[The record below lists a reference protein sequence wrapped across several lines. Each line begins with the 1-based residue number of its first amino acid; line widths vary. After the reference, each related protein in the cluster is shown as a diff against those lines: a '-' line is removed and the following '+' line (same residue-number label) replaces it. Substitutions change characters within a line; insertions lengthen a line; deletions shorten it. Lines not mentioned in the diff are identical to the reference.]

1 MLDLVPVR
9 RALLSVSDKTDL
21 IPFAKTLAS
30 LGVELVSTGGTAR
43 ALAEAG
49 LEVVTVETL
58 TGHPEILDGRVKTL
72 HPRVHGGVLARR
84 DLPAHLEALET
95 HGISAI
101 DLVCINLYP
110 FERTIRS
117 EGIEEAEAIE
127 QIDIG
132 GPALMRSAAKNFESV
147 AVVTS
152 PSQYDAVA
160 SELTANEGRTS
171 RALRADLA
179 AAAFSRTC
187 EYDAAISAWMGHRQ
201 ADRFA
206 ETLRMTFTGGTPLR
220 YGENPHQ
227 RGALYRDP
235 AAAGPSIAGAGVLGG
250 KALSYNNILDAS
262 AGLELVLDLRSLA
275 RERRVA
281 AVIKH
286 TNPCGAAIGDSL
298 ADSFRR
304 AWDGDSL
311 AAFGSVVVLG
321 GDVDGDTATSISDG
335 SRFLEVIVADRFTP
349 EAASILSQRWPSA
362 RLVETGPPA
371 HAPSRPQVRSIA
383 RRPSGQRQRLST
395 RRRPGPRRGVEAGGG
410 VRVQRRE
417 ASEVERRG
425 DHVRR
430 HAARRRCRV
439 RRPGQRLP
447 KRGDEGGR
455 SPLVRNRVGRGLGRV
470 LPVPRRSR
478 GARRCR
484 RPLPRPSRRIE
495 AGRRDLRTLRRP
507 RDHLPAH
514 RHPPLPSLIE
524 STQFA
529 SAPRSSSGTTRRT
542 RRSRNAAG
550 TATARAM
557 ARPEPARTPAW
568 TTRCSSTG
576 RGSSRL

>member
-9 RALLSVSDKTDL
+9 RALLTVSDKTDL

-383 RRPSGQRQRLST
+383 
-395 RRRPGPRRGVEAGGG
+395 GG
-410 VRVQRRE
+410 VLLQE
-417 ASEVERRG
+417 PD
-425 DHVRR
+425 DHPVNANDFR
-430 HAARRRCRV
+430 HAAGPAPDEALRQEAAFAFSVVKHLKSNAVAITSGGMLLGGGAGCVDRVNACRHAVTKAGDRLSSETASVAASDAFFPFPDGPEVLADAGVRCLV
-439 RRPGQRLP
+439 HPGGS
-447 KRGDEGGR
+447 KRDDETFA
-455 SPLVRNRVGRGLGRV
+455 LCDARGITCLLTG
-470 LPVPRRSR
+470 
-478 GARRCR
+478 
-484 RPLPRPSRRIE
+484 I
-495 AGRRDLRTLRRP
+495 
-507 RDHLPAH
+507 
-514 RHPPLPSLIE
+514 RH
-524 STQFA
+524 F
-529 SAPRSSSGTTRRT
+529 RH
-542 RRSRNAAG
+542 
-550 TATARAM
+550 
-557 ARPEPARTPAW
+557 
-568 TTRCSSTG
+568 
-576 RGSSRL
+576 